1 MQKEPVTRKSIFR
14 KLAIFLAILGPGI
27 ITGSVDN
34 DAGGITTY
42 SLAGAI
48 YGYGLIWTL
57 IPSFIVLVI
66 IQEMNA
72 RMGIVTGKGLAD
84 LIREN
89 AGVKVTFFIFLGLLF
104 SGIGNT
110 TTEFAGVAG
119 SMEVFGVSKYI
130 SVPVV
135 AVLVWVLVVKG
146 TYKIAERIF
155 LIFSVSLLTYV
166 VSAIMAKPDWSA
178 IGSSII
184 RPKMEI
190 STQSLAMVIGLVG
203 TTIAP
208 WMQFY
213 MQSSVI
219 EKGLKI
225 QNYSYTVADIVVG
238 CIVTVVVAFFI
249 MVACASTLH
258 PAGIEIN
265 EAKDAALS
273 LKPLA
278 GNLASQVFAFGLF
291 IASIFSATIL
301 PLATAFF
308 VCEAF
313 GFEAG
318 IDKEWDEAKEFYIL
332 YTGILVISA
341 IVILIPGAPLIKIS
355 LWSQVINGILLP
367 VVLISMMILINKKKI
382 MGIYTNKTSANVIGV
397 RFSSWYAFRLRFLS
411 CRFSTGEKA
420 RNSLYLCFKRLGWVF
435 TSIRKEYHM
444 KCERHPWHSINP
456 GPEAPQFVR
465 SIIEIPKGSKGK
477 YELDKESGL
486 LRLDRVLFSSVHYPA
501 NYGFIPQTYCDDH
514 DPLDILVIC
523 SIDVFAMSIIEAKV
537 IGAMEMVD
545 SEERDDKII
554 AVARNDM
561 SVNYINDISELPP
574 HTLVELK
581 RFFED
586 YKQLEHK
593 NVIVDQFMG
602 REKAYEIILEG
613 MKLYNENRE
622 KLIRSH

>member
-1 MQKEPVTRKSIFR
+1 MKEERRKENRKVIFR
-14 KLAIFLAILGPGI
+14 ENFSRRNIFRQMAIFLAILGPGI

-42 SLAGAI
+42 SVAGAL

-57 IPSFIVLVI
+57 IPSFIVLVV

-89 AGVKVTFFIFLGLLF
+89 AGIKITFLIFLGLLF

-119 SMEVFGVSKYI
+119 SMELFGVSKYI

-135 AVLVWVLVVKG
+135 AVMVWILVVKG

-155 LIFSVSLLTYV
+155 LIFSVSLLTYI
-166 VSAIMAKPDWSA
+166 VSAIMGKPHWRE

-184 RPKMEI
+184 HPQMEMN
-190 STQSLAMVIGLVG
+190 TQSMAMVIGLVG

-219 EKGLKI
+219 EKGLKMK
-225 QNYSYTVADIVVG
+225 NFRYTLIDIVVG
-238 CIVTVVVAFFI
+238 CVLTVVVAFFI

-258 PAGIEIN
+258 PNGIQIN

-273 LKPLA
+273 LAPLA

-318 IDKEWDEAKEFYIL
+318 IDKKWDEAKEFFIL
-332 YTGILVISA
+332 YTGILAISA
-341 IVILIPGAPLIKIS
+341 IIILIPNAPLIQIS

-367 VVLISMMILINKKKI
+367 VVLVSMLILVNNKKI
-382 MGIYTNKTSANVIGV
+382 MGTYVNKHINNII
-397 RFSSWYAFRLRFLS
+397 SW
-411 CRFSTGEKA
+411 
-420 RNSLYLCFKRLGWVF
+420 
-435 TSIRKEYHM
+435 
-444 KCERHPWHSINP
+444 
-456 GPEAPQFVR
+456 
-465 SIIEIPKGSKGK
+465 
-477 YELDKESGL
+477 
-486 LRLDRVLFSSVHYPA
+486 
-501 NYGFIPQTYCDDH
+501 
-514 DPLDILVIC
+514 
-523 SIDVFAMSIIEAKV
+523 
-537 IGAMEMVD
+537 
-545 SEERDDKII
+545 I
-554 AVARNDM
+554 AVVVLIGLSLAL
-561 SVNYINDISELPP
+561 VVLP
-574 HTLVELK
+574 
-581 RFFED
+581 
-586 YKQLEHK
+586 
-593 NVIVDQFMG
+593 
-602 REKAYEIILEG
+602 IL
-613 MKLYNENRE
+613 NR
-622 KLIRSH
+622 

>member
-1 MQKEPVTRKSIFR
+1 MVFEKIRRRHILR
-14 KLAIFLAILGPGI
+14 KLAIFFMILGPGI

-42 SLAGAI
+42 SVAGAI

-57 IPSFIVLVI
+57 IPSFIVLIV

-89 AGVKVTFFIFLGLLF
+89 AGIRITFFIFIGLLL

-119 SMEVFGVSKYI
+119 SMEVFGVNKYI

-135 AVLVWVLVVKG
+135 AILVWILVVKG

-166 VSAIMAKPDWSA
+166 VSAIMGKPDWKEIGTA
-178 IGSSII
+178 IIH
-184 RPKMEI
+184 PHVEV
-190 STQSLAMVIGLVG
+190 STRSMSMVIALVG

-219 EKGLKI
+219 EKGLKMK
-225 QNYSYTVADIVVG
+225 NYKYTLADIVVG

-258 PAGIEIN
+258 PNGIEIN
-265 EAKDAALS
+265 AAKDAALS

-318 IDKEWDEAKEFYIL
+318 LDKKWDEAKEFYIL
-332 YTGILVISA
+332 YTGILIVSA
-341 IVILIPGAPLIKIS
+341 IIILIPNAPLIPIS
-355 LWSQVINGILLP
+355 IWSQVINGILLP
-367 VVLISMMILINKKKI
+367 VVLLCMMLLINKKKI
-382 MGIYTNKTSANVIGV
+382 MGAYVNKSATNIIGWSAVV
-397 RFSSWYAFRLRFLS
+397 
-411 CRFSTGEKA
+411 
-420 RNSLYLCFKRLGWVF
+420 
-435 TSIRKEYHM
+435 
-444 KCERHPWHSINP
+444 
-456 GPEAPQFVR
+456 
-465 SIIEIPKGSKGK
+465 
-477 YELDKESGL
+477 
-486 LRLDRVLFSSVHYPA
+486 
-501 NYGFIPQTYCDDH
+501 
-514 DPLDILVIC
+514 ILVLLSAALLI
-523 SIDVFAMSIIEAKV
+523 
-537 IGAMEMVD
+537 
-545 SEERDDKII
+545 
-554 AVARNDM
+554 
-561 SVNYINDISELPP
+561 LP
-574 HTLVELK
+574 
-581 RFFED
+581 
-586 YKQLEHK
+586 
-593 NVIVDQFMG
+593 
-602 REKAYEIILEG
+602 ILN
-613 MKLYNENRE
+613 K
-622 KLIRSH
+622 